1 MKWTHLRLFLAI
13 VTLIGIAT
21 LANLLQSFYR
31 PYLPTIT
38 TLSTTNRSE
47 LHGSISHEESASRTS
62 SGQAVKNKNLDIC
75 ENPYLQPGYVWY
87 SDTKEETN
95 TTWVPFYPS
104 LLDESYSSTTLETT
118 GEPVD
123 PYTSDGD
130 PYFPTEQPPQE
141 LLNVSPHPW
150 MQDMVRHYKLYNS
163 SLALKAGASSRS
175 PEALER
181 EELENRLHWLR
192 NRRILVVS
200 DSVDRY
206 QSEYICN
213 RLGLELTHSK
223 KGRQTASWCHIPM
236 WNLTLMNWHIASVS
250 PTKPAWWWI
259 QSMEI
264 VDVEERWTE
273 YYLPTLNDTI
283 GMNGKSPDLI
293 LFHTGLW
300 DHTYFIRAPEAV
312 GGKASWARSLNWREL
327 RFYMQ
332 RVRMVITML
341 RQQFGDDV
349 PIMCRSVTL
358 KKSLPSNVSILNLD
372 RAARF
377 VCNELDIEI
386 MEFGEIVR
394 GYFEFYKDMVHID
407 RGPLSVLW
415 ANMMFWYLFRTQGG
429 VEVRGDLKEMPTNG
443 TEIVDVAKEWNTCH
457 DDFMNAKRY

>member
-1 MKWTHLRLFLAI
+1 
-13 VTLIGIAT
+13 
-21 LANLLQSFYR
+21 
-31 PYLPTIT
+31 
-38 TLSTTNRSE
+38 
-47 LHGSISHEESASRTS
+47 
-62 SGQAVKNKNLDIC
+62 
-75 ENPYLQPGYVWY
+75 
-87 SDTKEETN
+87 
-95 TTWVPFYPS
+95 
-104 LLDESYSSTTLETT
+104 
-118 GEPVD
+118 
-123 PYTSDGD
+123 
-130 PYFPTEQPPQE
+130 
-141 LLNVSPHPW
+141 
-150 MQDMVRHYKLYNS
+150 MVRHYQLYNS
-163 SLALKAGASSRS
+163 SLAVKADGSSRS
-175 PEALER
+175 PQALER
-181 EELENRLHWLR
+181 EELDNRLYWLR
-192 NRRILVVS
+192 NRRILIVS

-206 QSEYICN
+206 QSEYICH
-213 RLGLELTHSK
+213 RLGLELTQSN
-223 KGRQTASWCHIPM
+223 KGSQTASWCHIPM
-236 WNLTLMNWHIASVS
+236 WNLTLMNWHVASVS

-259 QSMEI
+259 QSMRI

-358 KKSLPSNVSILNLD
+358 KKSVPSNVSILNLD

-377 VCNELDIEI
+377 VCNELDIEM
-386 MEFGEIVR
+386 MEFGEIIR

-407 RGPLSVLW
+407 RGPLSVMW

-429 VEVRGDLKEMPTNG
+429 VEVRGDLIEMPTKG
-443 TEIVDVAKEWNTCH
+443 TEIVNVAKEWNTCH
-457 DDFMNAKRY
+457 DDFMNAKHY